1 MKRHGRS
8 SRRRRETENYGRT
21 GCKQTVAGRM
31 TQRIRCESRCFD
43 CGGGS
48 DRRLL
53 GRVFSHQQMAMEPP
67 NVTVTV
73 FKKRKEKQTSLRK
86 ILDKQFGR
94 SRPRR
99 LPPTLADLMRRAKPL
114 KKASHLPP
122 PPHAHTPTSTIPI
135 GRVLRRSPSAA
146 ACFRNQNAHQV
157 IPEGQN
163 VQ

>member
-1 MKRHGRS
+1 MVRGGEVKRHGRS
-8 SRRRRETENYGRT
+8 SRRRRETEDYRRT

-31 TQRIRCESRCFD
+31 TQRIRCQSRCFD

-67 NVTVTV
+67 NVTMTV

-86 ILDKQFGR
+86 ILGKQFGR

-122 PPHAHTPTSTIPI
+122 PPPLTPRHQPSPLD
-135 GRVLRRSPSAA
+135 VSFAALRAPPPVSGIKMRI
-146 ACFRNQNAHQV
+146 R
-157 IPEGQN
+157 
-163 VQ
+163 